1 MHNPIFISQTQNM
14 SWKNKSKTGCQVKI
28 YKKNKA
34 NFFYK
39 IYLFLTPQ
47 K

>member
-1 MHNPIFISQTQNM
+1 M

-34 NFFYK
+34 N
-39 IYLFLTPQ
+39 YL
-47 K
+47 

>member
-34 NFFYK
+34 N
-39 IYLFLTPQ
+39 YL
-47 K
+47 